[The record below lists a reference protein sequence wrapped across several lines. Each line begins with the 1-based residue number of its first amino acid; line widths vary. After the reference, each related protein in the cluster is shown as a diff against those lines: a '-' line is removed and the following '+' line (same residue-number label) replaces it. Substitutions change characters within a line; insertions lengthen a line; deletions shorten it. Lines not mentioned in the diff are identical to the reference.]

1 MFFRGVPKGPHSAQT
16 ELSNTTKSLQ
26 VSWCVLSVYPKQKY
40 RSPHR
45 TDGIYEV
52 EKIDPSQDIYWV
64 KYLEEGSNKV
74 TIVKRSYIQNVVNAK
89 FKGLQ

>member
-1 MFFRGVPKGPHSAQT
+1 MSYSDI
-16 ELSNTTKSLQ
+16 SNVVK
-26 VSWCVLSVYPKQKY
+26 VGDNVRVVYPKQKH

-45 TDGIYEV
+45 TDGLYKV

-74 TIVKRSYIQNVVNAK
+74 TIVKRSYIQNVVNSK
-89 FKGLQ
+89 FKGLE

>member
-1 MFFRGVPKGPHSAQT
+1 MSDSGNPDAFKVGDNVRV
-16 ELSNTTKSLQ
+16 
-26 VSWCVLSVYPKQKY
+26 VYPKQKH

-52 EKIDPSQDIYWV
+52 EKIDPSQDICWV

-74 TIVKRSYIQNVVNAK
+74 TIVRNSYIQNVITSK
-89 FKGLQ
+89 FKGLE

>member
-1 MFFRGVPKGPHSAQT
+1 MSYADTSKVVKVGDNVRV
-16 ELSNTTKSLQ
+16 
-26 VSWCVLSVYPKQKY
+26 VYPKQKY

-74 TIVKRSYIQNVVNAK
+74 TIVKRSYIQNVVNSK
-89 FKGLQ
+89 FKGLE

>member
-1 MFFRGVPKGPHSAQT
+1 MSYSDTSSVVKVGDNVRV
-16 ELSNTTKSLQ
+16 
-26 VSWCVLSVYPKQKY
+26 VYPKQKY

-45 TDGIYEV
+45 TDGLYEV

-74 TIVKRSYIQNVVNAK
+74 TIVKRSYIQNVVNSK
-89 FKGLQ
+89 FKGLE

>member
-1 MFFRGVPKGPHSAQT
+1 MSYSDT
-16 ELSNTTKSLQ
+16 SNVVK
-26 VSWCVLSVYPKQKY
+26 VGDNVRVVYPKQKY

-45 TDGIYEV
+45 TDGLYEV

-74 TIVKRSYIQNVVNAK
+74 TIVKRSYIQNVVNSK
-89 FKGLQ
+89 FKGLE

>member
-1 MFFRGVPKGPHSAQT
+1 MSYADTQNVVKVGDNVRV
-16 ELSNTTKSLQ
+16 
-26 VSWCVLSVYPKQKY
+26 VYPKQKY

-74 TIVKRSYIQNVVNAK
+74 TIVKRSYIQNVVNSK
-89 FKGLQ
+89 FKGLE

>member
-1 MFFRGVPKGPHSAQT
+1 MSYSDTSSVVKVGDNVRV
-16 ELSNTTKSLQ
+16 
-26 VSWCVLSVYPKQKY
+26 VYPKQKY

-74 TIVKRSYIQNVVNAK
+74 TIVKRSYIQNVVNSK
-89 FKGLQ
+89 FKGLE

>member
-1 MFFRGVPKGPHSAQT
+1 MSYSDT
-16 ELSNTTKSLQ
+16 SNVVK
-26 VSWCVLSVYPKQKY
+26 VGDNVRVVYPKQKY

-74 TIVKRSYIQNVVNAK
+74 TIVKRSYIQNVVNSK
-89 FKGLQ
+89 FKGLE